1 MQVPQLMLFECSNVT
16 VSYIMNLEDAIQIPG
31 QGNPLFELGLLTYL
45 SFKLYSNYFSNEV
58 FLNVFSH

>member
-1 MQVPQLMLFECSNVT
+1 L
-16 VSYIMNLEDAIQIPG
+16 YIFNGYVEDAIQIPG